1 MHPAVSPS
9 TTSPL
14 KLPSPP
20 PPEQAPTARAAGAD
34 DAGVLRALVAHCLA
48 FAPTDRIEE
57 VQAGLHRV
65 QADFAAIVEGG
76 LVTGLLVRSKIDQ
89 IMASRFGF
97 AIYARKPVQE
107 LMQTEFLLIT
117 PGQSVTEVLSLAFAR
132 TGSAF
137 YDEVV
142 MVDVD
147 RRLVGL
153 IPVQSLVSLQH
164 QLFLAKIDQ
173 LAAAGAELNRTNQ
186 ELAGARDHAL
196 AAARAKSE
204 FLANMSHEIRT
215 PLNGVIGM
223 TSLLQHTLL
232 DDEQRECLHTI
243 ERSGHS
249 LLTVLNDIL
258 DFSKI
263 ESGRMDLEIQ
273 PVNLEDCLLNCLH
286 LFTAKAAEKDLDL
299 IYRVEPGV
307 PAVIAGDPTRLQ
319 QVFANLIGNAIK
331 FTERGDIT
339 VRVRPLPAGCP
350 GAEGVPS
357 ALLFEVQDTGIGI
370 EPRVL
375 SGLFQPFCQADAS
388 TARRFGGTGLGLA
401 ICRRLIELLGGRIGA
416 DSRPGRGSTF
426 WFWLP
431 AGLDMP
437 EAWPAAPRAALAG
450 RLLLLADDN
459 STCRRVLRETIA
471 PWGLLV
477 TEVASAAELQA
488 LGTAPCPFD
497 FVLVD
502 SSLMEQDPAALT
514 GWLQAVMREGTTRL
528 ALLEPYGRPHRRDL
542 AAVGVTATVLQKP
555 LETAALLQ
563 FFEGR
568 AAPAAAAPAAPPVLV
583 PGVDQYVIARLR
595 LLVAEDNPVNQ
606 KVITQMLGK
615 LGCRAEVV
623 GNGALALAAVGRAP
637 YDLVFMDVQMPEMDG
652 YAATACIRRDL
663 PGDRQPYIVALTAN
677 AMAGDQDKCLAAGMD
692 AYLTK
697 PVMMTALLAML
708 RSVAARRGPGRS
720 RSPLSEVA

>member
-1 MHPAVSPS
+1 MP
-9 TTSPL
+9 SPL
-14 KLPSPP
+14 PP
-20 PPEQAPTARAAGAD
+20 AARPPVPESAPDETGA
-34 DAGVLRALVAHCLA
+34 LRTLVAHRLE

-57 VQAGLHRV
+57 VQATLHRA
-65 QADFAAIVEGG
+65 QADFAAIVDGEA
-76 LVTGLLVRSKIDQ
+76 VTGLLVRSKIDQ
-89 IMASRFGF
+89 VMASRFGF

-107 LMQTEFLLIT
+107 LMQAEFLLIT
-117 PGQSVTEVLSLAFAR
+117 PDQPVTEVLSAAFAR

-142 MVDVD
+142 LVDAD
-147 RRLVGL
+147 RRLLGL
-153 IPVQSLVSLQH
+153 IPVQALVSLQH

-173 LAAAGAELNRTNQ
+173 LATTGAELNRINL

-243 ERSGHS
+243 EQSGHS

-273 PVNLEDCLLNCLH
+273 PVNLESSLLNCLH
-286 LFTAKAAEKDLDL
+286 LFAAKAAEKNLDL
-299 IYRVEPGV
+299 IYRIEPGV

-339 VRVRPLPAGCP
+339 VRVRVLPPGHP

-370 EPRVL
+370 EPVAL
-375 SGLFQPFCQADAS
+375 AGLFQPFCQADAS

-401 ICRRLIELLGGRIGA
+401 ICRRLVELLGGRIGA
-416 DSRPGRGSTF
+416 DSQPGRGSTF

-431 AGLDMP
+431 AGLDLP
-437 EAWPAAPRAALAG
+437 GAWPAVPRAALAG
-450 RLLLLADDN
+450 RHLLVADDN
-459 STCRRVLRETIA
+459 STCRRVLRETVA

-477 TEVASAAELQA
+477 TEVAAAAELQA
-488 LGTAPCPFD
+488 LGTAPCGFD
-497 FVLVD
+497 FLLVD
-502 SSLMEQDPAALT
+502 SSLMEEDPAALA
-514 GWLQAVMREGTTRL
+514 GWLQAVMREGATRL
-528 ALLEPYGRPHRRDL
+528 AVLEPFGRPHRRDL
-542 AAVGVTATVLQKP
+542 AVVGVSATVLPKP
-555 LETAALLQ
+555 LETGALLQ
-563 FFEGR
+563 FLEGQS
-568 AAPAAAAPAAPPVLV
+568 AQAACAPATLPGPAA
-583 PGVDQYVIARLR
+583 GVDQYVLARLR

-615 LGCRAEVV
+615 LGSRAEVV
-623 GNGALALAAVGRAP
+623 GNGALALAAVGRSP

-652 YAATACIRRDL
+652 YEATARIRREL
-663 PGDRQPYIVALTAN
+663 PADRQPYIVALTAN
-677 AMAGDQDKCLAAGMD
+677 AMVGDQDKCLAAGMD

-697 PVMMTALLAML
+697 PVMMPALLGML
-708 RSVAARRGPGRS
+708 RAVAARCGPGRS
-720 RSPLSEVA
+720 RGPHAEVA

>member
-1 MHPAVSPS
+1 MQV
-9 TTSPL
+9 
-14 KLPSPP
+14 
-20 PPEQAPTARAAGAD
+20 
-34 DAGVLRALVAHCLA
+34 
-48 FAPTDRIEE
+48 
-57 VQAGLHRV
+57 
-65 QADFAAIVEGG
+65 DFAAIVEGG
-76 LVTGLLVRSKIDQ
+76 LVIGLLVRSKIDQ

-97 AIYARKPVQE
+97 AIYARKPVRE
-107 LMQTEFLLIT
+107 LMQTEFLLVT
-117 PGQSVTEVLSLAFAR
+117 PDQPVTEVLSAAFAR

-142 MVDVD
+142 
-147 RRLVGL
+147 LVGAQRQLLGL

-173 LAAAGAELNRTNQ
+173 LASTGAELNRINQ

-273 PVNLEDCLLNCLH
+273 PVNLESCLLNCLH
-286 LFTAKAAEKDLDL
+286 LFSGKAAEKNLDL
-299 IYRVEPGV
+299 VYRIEPGV
-307 PAVIAGDPTRLQ
+307 PAVMAGDPTRLQ
-319 QVFANLIGNAIK
+319 QVFTNLIGNAIK

-339 VRVRPLPAGCP
+339 VRVRPLPPGPQGAGEAP
-350 GAEGVPS
+350 P
-357 ALLFEVQDTGIGI
+357 ALLFEVHDTGIGV
-370 EPRVL
+370 EPGVL
-375 SGLFQPFCQADAS
+375 TRLFQPFCQADAS

-401 ICRRLIELLGGRIGA
+401 ICRRLVELLGGQIGA
-416 DSRPGRGSTF
+416 DSQPGRGSTF

-437 EAWPAAPRAALAG
+437 EAWPALPRAPLVG
-450 RLLLLADDN
+450 KTVLVADDN
-459 STCRRVLRETIA
+459 CTCRRILRETVA

-488 LGTAPCPFD
+488 LGAAPRAFD
-497 FVLVD
+497 YLLVD
-502 SSLMEQDPAALT
+502 SSLMDQNPPALT
-514 GWLQAVMREGTTRL
+514 GWLQSVTREGHPRL
-528 ALLEPYGRPHRRDL
+528 ALMEPFGRPHRREL
-542 AAVGVTATVLQKP
+542 AAVGVAAVALPKP
-555 LETAALLQ
+555 LETGALVQ
-563 FFEGR
+563 FFEGTVNQ
-568 AAPAAAAPAAPPVLV
+568 PAASAVAAVPAA
-583 PGVDQYVIARLR
+583 GVDQYVIARLR

-623 GNGALALAAVGRAP
+623 GNGALALAAVGRTP

-652 YAATACIRRDL
+652 FEATASIRRDV
-663 PGDRQPYIVALTAN
+663 PADHQPYIVALTAN
-677 AMAGDQDKCLAAGMD
+677 AMTGDQEKCLAAGMD

-697 PVMMTALLAML
+697 PLVMTALLGML
-708 RSVAARRGPGRS
+708 RSVATRREQGRS
-720 RSPLSEVA
+720 RAAHPEVA